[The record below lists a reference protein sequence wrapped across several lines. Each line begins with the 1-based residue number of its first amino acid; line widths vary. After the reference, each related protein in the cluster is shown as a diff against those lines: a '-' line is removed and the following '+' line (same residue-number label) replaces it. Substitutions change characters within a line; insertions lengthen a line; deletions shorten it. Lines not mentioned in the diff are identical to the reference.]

1 MPKPSEIR
9 EVQTVIFV
17 EEIFDP
23 VAARALHARL
33 GEMAA
38 VANVVL
44 DFSRA
49 RAVDDSGLALLAG
62 GATASD
68 GPAIR
73 FRGLS
78 RHQERMLRYLGVNP
92 SPRGTD

>member
-1 MPKPSEIR
+1 M
-9 EVQTVIFV
+9 VIFV
-17 EEIFDP
+17 EEVFDP

-33 GEMAA
+33 DEMSS
-38 VANVVL
+38 VTRVVL

-49 RAVDDSGLALLAG
+49 REVEDSGLALLAG
-62 GATASD
+62 GVAAS
-68 GPAIR
+68 ARLAVR

-92 SPRGTD
+92 ATLGMD